1 MRPTTTL
8 DLTDPAV
15 VADPY
20 PHLAAERERHPVA
33 WHEPTQRWL
42 TFDHVSAAAVQRD
55 RRLGRL
61 WTDREPAAYL
71 EPFNL
76 LHRNQMMEN
85 EPPVHTRLRRPVAAA
100 FNRGHVE
107 RLRPR
112 VRAIAASLL
121 DAVDPAGFDV
131 VAQYAE
137 PLPVL
142 VIAELL
148 GVPGEGVS
156 SLRDWSQAIV
166 RMYEPVRGDTPRTS
180 PGTDP
185 VVSRAVAAAEEFAS
199 YVRAL
204 VAERRV
210 RPTDDLV
217 SDLAGGRQG
226 ERGLSDDE
234 VVASVVLLLN
244 AGHEASVNVLG
255 NGLVAM
261 LRADVR
267 PAADPGAAGGVPLA
281 VEEMLRFD
289 SALQLFERTATAPVE
304 VGGVTVAPGERIA
317 ALLGAANRD
326 PAVFADPDTFVADR
340 DPNPH
345 LAFGVGVHFC
355 LGAPLARMELAE
367 SLAVLLDRFPRLR
380 LAGEPVSR
388 ETFVLRG
395 HRSVPVSGVTG

>member
-1 MRPTTTL
+1 M
-8 DLTDPAV
+8 
-15 VADPY
+15 
-20 PHLAAERERHPVA
+20 
-33 WHEPTQRWL
+33 
-42 TFDHVSAAAVQRD
+42 QRD

-61 WTDREPAAYL
+61 WTDREPASYL

-85 EPPVHTRLRRPVAAA
+85 EPPEHTRLRRPVAAA

-112 VRAIAASLL
+112 VQAIAATLL

-131 VAQYAE
+131 VEEYAE

-148 GVPGEGVS
+148 GVPTDLVP

-166 RMYEPVRGDTPRTS
+166 RMYEPAPSEAV
-180 PGTDP
+180 
-185 VVSRAVAAAEEFAS
+185 VAAAVGAAEDFAG
-199 YVRAL
+199 YVRSL
-204 VAERRV
+204 VAERRA
-210 RPTDDLV
+210 RPGDDLV
-217 SDLAGGRQG
+217 SDLATGAGSG
-226 ERGLSDDE
+226 AGLSDDE
-234 VVASVVLLLN
+234 IVASVVLLLN

-261 LRADVR
+261 LRAGSR
-267 PAADPGAAGGVPLA
+267 PADAVPLT

-304 VGGVTVAPGERIA
+304 VGGVTVQPGERIA

-367 SLAVLLDRFPRLR
+367 SLTALTTRFPALR
-380 LAGEPVSR
+380 LDGEPVSR
-388 ETFVLRG
+388 GTFVLRG
-395 HRSVPVSGVTG
+395 HRSVPVAGV

>member
-8 DLTDPAV
+8 DLTDPGF

-20 PHLAAERERHPVA
+20 PQLAAERARHPVA
-33 WHEPTQRWL
+33 WHEESERWL
-42 TFDHVSAAAVQRD
+42 TFDHASAGAVQRD

-61 WTDREPAAYL
+61 WTDREPASYL

-85 EPPVHTRLRRPVAAA
+85 EPPEHTRLRRPVAAA

-112 VRAIAASLL
+112 VRAIAATLL

-131 VAQYAE
+131 VEEYAE

-148 GVPGEGVS
+148 GVPTDLVP

-166 RMYEPVRGDTPRTS
+166 RMYEPVRGDTPRMPPEDT
-180 PGTDP
+180 P
-185 VVSRAVAAAEEFAS
+185 VVAAAVGAAEDFAG
-199 YVRAL
+199 YVRSL
-204 VAERRV
+204 VAERRA
-210 RPTDDLV
+210 RPGDDLV
-217 SDLAGGRQG
+217 SDLATGAGSG
-226 ERGLSDDE
+226 SGLSDDE
-234 VVASVVLLLN
+234 IVASVVLLLN

-261 LRADVR
+261 LRAGSR
-267 PAADPGAAGGVPLA
+267 PADAVPLT

-304 VGGVTVAPGERIA
+304 VGGVTVQPGERIA

-326 PAVFADPDTFVADR
+326 PAVFADPDTFTADR

-367 SLAVLLDRFPRLR
+367 SLAALTTRFPALR
-380 LAGEPVSR
+380 LDGEPVSR
-388 ETFVLRG
+388 GTFVLRG
-395 HRSVPVSGVTG
+395 HRSVPVAGV